1 MHLHLNLLLFYPTE
15 TCQIKKNTHTHI
27 PMHQIKKQV
36 FCHQIKKQV
45 FCLVKIKANYVEGN
59 FLSKHTLNIV
69 NYKGKNS
76 PHFNS
81 LSIQLFVTRVA
92 VIVSVNVDGDG
103 SVVVGLRGSSQNMK
117 LSTIH
122 KIVLNL

>member
-1 MHLHLNLLLFYPTE
+1 MNAFP
-15 TCQIKKNTHTHI
+15 
-27 PMHQIKKQV
+27 
-36 FCHQIKKQV
+36 
-45 FCLVKIKANYVEGN
+45 ADA
-59 FLSKHTLNIV
+59 S
-69 NYKGKNS
+69 
-76 PHFNS
+76 
-81 LSIQLFVTRVA
+81 VTRVA

>member
-1 MHLHLNLLLFYPTE
+1 
-15 TCQIKKNTHTHI
+15 
-27 PMHQIKKQV
+27 MHQIKKQV

-76 PHFNS
+76 PHLNS
-81 LSIQLFVTRVA
+81 LSIQLFVTRV

>member
-27 PMHQIKKQV
+27 PM
-36 FCHQIKKQV
+36 HQIKKQV